1 MALPPSGFLSQQDNA
16 KQPMMQVLGADFGV
30 FYGFDADKFRQ
41 MRYNKEDN
49 PREYQHFHSRDQN

>member
-1 MALPPSGFLSQQDNA
+1 
-16 KQPMMQVLGADFGV
+16 MMQVLGADFGV